1 MKFFSR
7 EYRSKLAVA
16 IKLASDGIPICFGH
30 KSFVRSLYK
39 SSKVPGV
46 IYNKGAGDEVQK
58 LDYQKDVDAG
68 HLFVAQDEEAGII
81 YDDYMDFYTERTSL
95 HDLSQISKFFTW
107 GDADQK
113 FFDSLQVNQNKV
125 YFTGSPRA
133 SFWGE
138 LGHKVFENEI
148 SMIKARYGNYVFF
161 PTNFA
166 TFNSFL
172 SESEYENHLKKFSVY
187 RDTLLAEMI
196 ERKQWKYESEMM
208 KLVLESAV
216 SIAEKLNKN
225 VVIRPH
231 PSENT
236 KEWIRRIKNFPRNAR
251 ERVHV
256 IREGDVTPWILA
268 AQVVIQR
275 GCTTGLEA
283 VLSGIPTLSYILS
296 GWQKQDPK
304 RGFVDQITPHVS
316 NVDSILSILSD
327 KHVNLYNKSFHANAS
342 HKVKDPGSEK
352 NILSIANEI
361 RSLYHDCNLDSDY
374 CPKPIMF
381 SSVKDFGRI
390 YLPRPDRAAQSLDT
404 NKRPILR
411 KNSVKKHIAY
421 TKSALKIEDDFDL
434 KLIGPSTFLLKKS

>member
-1 MKFFSR
+1 M
-7 EYRSKLAVA
+7 ETM
-16 IKLASDGIPICFGH
+16 C
-30 KSFVRSLYK
+30 
-39 SSKVPGV
+39 
-46 IYNKGAGDEVQK
+46 
-58 LDYQKDVDAG
+58 
-68 HLFVAQDEEAGII
+68 
-81 YDDYMDFYTERTSL
+81 
-95 HDLSQISKFFTW
+95 
-107 GDADQK
+107 
-113 FFDSLQVNQNKV
+113 
-125 YFTGSPRA
+125 
-133 SFWGE
+133 
-138 LGHKVFENEI
+138 
-148 SMIKARYGNYVFF
+148 FF

-236 KEWIRRIKNFPRNAR
+236 KEWSRRIKNLSRNVR

-283 VLSGIPTLSYILS
+283 VLSGVPTLSYILS

-327 KHVNLYNKSFHANAS
+327 KHVNLHNKSFHANAS
-342 HKVKDPGSEK
+342 HKVKDAGSEK

-361 RSLYHDCNLDSDY
+361 RSLYHDHNLESDY

-411 KNSVKKHIAY
+411 KI
-421 TKSALKIEDDFDL
+421 L
-434 KLIGPSTFLLKKS
+434 